1 MQKKLNPIWLSTYSP
16 LFPPSIIR
24 SVRDNVAKVLKDKRV
39 KVYPDSVYK
48 IFLPFKLTPI
58 HSVNVVLIGYEPYPY
73 SGYSTGLA
81 FANPV
86 GMPKYSPTLEAI
98 KECVYRDYYQENY
111 FDMPFG
117 DPYEY
122 QFDYSLK
129 SWANQGVLLL
139 NRNLT
144 VEHYKPNSHAYIWKD
159 FTIELVHNLSNYNPN
174 LIFVLIGREAIELK
188 EHIHVHST
196 NIIECEH
203 PLQSIN
209 KNRPWGG
216 NTFKSINNKLNN
228 LNMEEIQWLRK

>member
-1 MQKKLNPIWLSTYSP
+1 MESIKNLVQDNAEEIKSNLAKYLQSTVS
-16 LFPPSIIR
+16 PSIIR

-98 KECVYRDYYQENY
+98 KECVYSDYYQENY

-129 SWANQGVLLL
+129 SLG
-139 NRNLT
+139 
-144 VEHYKPNSHAYIWKD
+144 
-159 FTIELVHNLSNYNPN
+159 
-174 LIFVLIGREAIELK
+174 
-188 EHIHVHST
+188 
-196 NIIECEH
+196 
-203 PLQSIN
+203 
-209 KNRPWGG
+209 
-216 NTFKSINNKLNN
+216 
-228 LNMEEIQWLRK
+228 